1 MLVACL
7 PRCLPQNRPL
17 TRLKRD
23 TCSRG
28 ERVVELTCAIVPRY
42 GRRVVILDR
51 WTGAAVAIEP
61 YESIAQAFARKSEID
76 DGPSQSQAS
85 VTALDEKTLVAVGRR
100 AIAIEARTLEKRAEL
115 DRPPPAV

>member
-1 MLVACL
+1 M
-7 PRCLPQNRPL
+7 RR
-17 TRLKRD
+17 
-23 TCSRG
+23 
-28 ERVVELTCAIVPRY
+28 ERVVELTCAIVPQY

-61 YESIAQAFARKSEID
+61 YESIAQAFARKNEID